1 MMHLSLSKMYP
12 DVKDFNL
19 PNFSRDQSEFCEG
32 ELAEKEARNT
42 LSKLVNKAT
51 ASDGS
56 WGKEYNFQNIS
67 YFKNSSPCFS
77 S

>member
-19 PNFSRDQSEFCEG
+19 PNLSRDQSEFCEG

-56 WGKEYNFQNIS
+56 
-67 YFKNSSPCFS
+67 
-77 S
+77 